1 MTERH
6 FHLDHAGHSIT
17 VDIRSGHARAIELLV
32 DGKEV
37 GSRRERASDAVTLT
51 GELPE
56 DPPQP
61 FTIRIQRLRHQPHSP
76 DPVCTLLLSD
86 GSEFTM
92 PERTISGS
100 W

>member
-1 MTERH
+1 MTDRH

-37 GSRRERASDAVTLT
+37 GFRRERASDAVTLT

-56 DPPQP
+56 DRPLP
-61 FTIRIQRLRHQPHSP
+61 FTIRIERLRHRGH
-76 DPVCTLLLSD
+76 DPVCTLLLPD
-86 GSEFTM
+86 GRELPM
-92 PERTISGS
+92 PERTTSRSGG
-100 W
+100 